1 MRVLFIPLATPS
13 HYNPMVPLAWA
24 FRLAGHEVRVA
35 GQPPVMDAVVRSGH
49 IAVPVGGSYDLLANL
64 EKSEEVFVQETG
76 RRIGDF
82 GQLSEVPP
90 RALQKIMEMRQA
102 AHQKTA
108 QAMAED
114 LVPYAQSW
122 RPELVVTD
130 FMTLVGPLVASV
142 IDAPLVFHTW
152 GPQFGAAH
160 VPGQDAPP
168 ALRELFERFGAET
181 RVRPGLCT
189 VDPCPPSMQ
198 PMRIP
203 NQLTVRYVPYNG
215 STVIPDWLRWP
226 AKRPRVCLSWSTS
239 KSGTVGAQSPVP
251 LILKV
256 LASLDVE
263 VVLALRSRDVD
274 ELGEL
279 TDRVRLVTDLPLQAV
294 LPSCALAIHHGGA
307 GTTLTS
313 VTYGVPQL
321 LLPQDQSHMLN
332 ANAISAAG
340 AGMSMR
346 GNEVSA
352 ESIASAVSAL
362 LAEDS
367 WRKAAVALQEENAA
381 QPTPAEITRSIEKL
395 VETGSRAK

>member
-1 MRVLFIPLATPS
+1 
-13 HYNPMVPLAWA
+13 
-24 FRLAGHEVRVA
+24 
-35 GQPPVMDAVVRSGH
+35 
-49 IAVPVGGSYDLLANL
+49 
-64 EKSEEVFVQETG
+64 
-76 RRIGDF
+76 
-82 GQLSEVPP
+82 
-90 RALQKIMEMRQA
+90 
-102 AHQKTA
+102 
-108 QAMAED
+108 
-114 LVPYAQSW
+114 
-122 RPELVVTD
+122 
-130 FMTLVGPLVASV
+130 
-142 IDAPLVFHTW
+142 
-152 GPQFGAAH
+152 
-160 VPGQDAPP
+160 
-168 ALRELFERFGAET
+168 
-181 RVRPGLCT
+181 
-189 VDPCPPSMQ
+189 
-198 PMRIP
+198 
-203 NQLTVRYVPYNG
+203 
-215 STVIPDWLRWP
+215 
-226 AKRPRVCLSWSTS
+226 
-239 KSGTVGAQSPVP
+239 
-251 LILKV
+251 
-256 LASLDVE
+256 